1 VSSVFSQNR
10 ESIGLPSSDLNSI
23 SIFYLTRIS
32 EGLFAESTGNQM
44 ATMPCTAKGHGW
56 LRPAIGVVELSQCI
70 IQASYWNG
78 PGPGGLV
85 IKSGKWAAGLNLG
98 RSSRQDGTVRKGG
111 EQELTYL
118 IMSSS
123 QGTGAIHK
131 NSMVLKL
138 HYMKV

>member
-1 VSSVFSQNR
+1 MKNSLNNHQLLCNL
-10 ESIGLPSSDLNSI
+10 LPLI
-23 SIFYLTRIS
+23 L
-32 EGLFAESTGNQM
+32 G
-44 ATMPCTAKGHGW
+44 
-56 LRPAIGVVELSQCI
+56 
-70 IQASYWNG
+70 
-78 PGPGGLV
+78 
-85 IKSGKWAAGLNLG
+85 GKWAAGLNLG
-98 RSSRQDGTVRKGG
+98 RSSRQDGAVRKGG

>member
-1 VSSVFSQNR
+1 MNR
-10 ESIGLPSSDLNSI
+10 CFLFTIIL
-23 SIFYLTRIS
+23 
-32 EGLFAESTGNQM
+32 EGLFAESTGN
-44 ATMPCTAKGHGW
+44 
-56 LRPAIGVVELSQCI
+56 
-70 IQASYWNG
+70 QASYWNG